1 MRWRGWGT
9 LSPPFTP
16 TCQTQTTVCWPVTS
30 NSSAH
35 YWPVKGWI
43 QRRMVGVDKS
53 VHRWIQNSLWI
64 ICVVLK
70 MLIPHCVQ
78 VNGTCLFY
86 WVRWQWFFLLC
97 SVADDEFKQYTLM
110 YMYFP
115 FELIDS
121 FDELQEEPWCMTSSM
136 TSSFPLLK
144 WWWTVWTPVMRRSWK
159 KSIQSKKADILFCC
173 LIPNMKCLYNIH
185 NSTTFTGKNYND
197 KTKLSFVCWNF

>member
-16 TCQTQTTVCWPVTS
+16 TCQTQTTVCWLVTS
-30 NSSAH
+30 NSLAH

-64 ICVVLK
+64 ICVVLNWCYSTLCTSY
-70 MLIPHCVQ
+70 MLISLSKVPMI
-78 VNGTCLFY
+78 FS
-86 WVRWQWFFLLC
+86 LC
-97 SVADDEFKQYTLM
+97 SVVNVEFKQYTLM

-121 FDELQEEPWCMTSSM
+121 FDELQEELWFMISSM
-136 TSSFPLLK
+136 TSSFLLLK

-173 LIPNMKCLYNIH
+173 LIPNMKRLYNIQ

-197 KTKLSFVCWNF
+197 KTKLSFVCLNF